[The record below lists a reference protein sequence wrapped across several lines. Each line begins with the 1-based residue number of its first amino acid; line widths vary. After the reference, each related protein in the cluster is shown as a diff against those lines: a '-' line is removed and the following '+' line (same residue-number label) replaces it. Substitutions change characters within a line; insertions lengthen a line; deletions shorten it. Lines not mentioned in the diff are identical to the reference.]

1 MYIKMNGY
9 EIYGRPDEIVE
20 LIKLVVVD
28 PCDAVRPEEPVPA
41 PEPAPKKPKPRV
53 KVDVGKIKALHKAG
67 WTVPKIADEM
77 RLSAP
82 TVRKYLKED

>member
-1 MYIKMNGY
+1 MYIKMNDY

-20 LIKLVVVD
+20 LIKLVVG
-28 PCDAVRPEEPVPA
+28 RPGEEVSHE
-41 PEPAPKKPKPRV
+41 EPAPAPDPAPKKPRV

>member
-1 MYIKMNGY
+1 MYIKMNDY
-9 EIYGRPDEIVE
+9 EIYGRPDEIFE
-20 LIKLVVVD
+20 LIKLVAGD
-28 PCDAVRPEEPVPA
+28 PCDAVRPEEPAPA
-41 PEPAPKKPKPRV
+41 PDPAPKKPRA

-82 TVRKYLKED
+82 TVRKYLKEDLA

>member
-20 LIKLVVVD
+20 LIKLVVGD
-28 PCDAVRPEEPVPA
+28 PCDAVRPEEPAPA
-41 PEPAPKKPKPRV
+41 SDPAPKKSRA

>member
-1 MYIKMNGY
+1 MYIKMNDY

-20 LIKLVVVD
+20 LIKLVVGD

-41 PEPAPKKPKPRV
+41 PDPAPKKPR
-53 KVDVGKIKALHKAG
+53 VDVGKIKALHKAG

-82 TVRKYLKED
+82 TVRKYLKGETAA

>member
-20 LIKLVVVD
+20 LIKLVFVD
-28 PCDAVRPEEPVPA
+28 PCDAVRHEEPAPA
-41 PEPAPKKPKPRV
+41 PDPAPKKPRA

>member
-1 MYIKMNGY
+1 MYIKIDDY
-9 EIYGRPDEIVE
+9 EIYGKPDEMFE
-20 LIKLVVVD
+20 LIKLVVGD
-28 PCDAVRPEEPVPA
+28 PCDAVRPEEPAPA
-41 PEPAPKKPKPRV
+41 PDPAPKKPKA

>member
-1 MYIKMNGY
+1 MYIKMNDY

-20 LIKLVVVD
+20 LIKLVVGD
-28 PCDAVRPEEPVPA
+28 PCDAVRPEEPAPA
-41 PEPAPKKPKPRV
+41 PAPAPKKPRA